1 MIGKKINFEENFN
14 KAQKEALIN
23 IDGPCLIVAGA
34 GSGKTKVLTARA
46 AQIIKSKK
54 AWPSQILCVTF
65 TNKAAREMQ
74 NRISK
79 LLEKNSQSL
88 PWLGTF
94 HSLSAKFLRRHAE
107 TIGLNSRFTILD
119 KEDQTR
125 LIKNISKAENI
136 DFKKISPQ
144 IIISVIDR
152 WKNKGLLPDK
162 VKINKNVPFENI
174 VLKVY
179 KIYQTQMKKLNCC
192 DFGDLILH
200 CVTMFENYPDIL
212 KTYSSNFKY
221 LLVDEYQDTN
231 LIQSKWLSLLS
242 QTHQN
247 ICCVGDD
254 DQSIYSWRGAEIKNF
269 LTFEKHYKKSKIIKL
284 EQNYRSTQ
292 NILTAA
298 SALISNNKDRLGKK
312 LWTEGEDGEPIQ
324 LSCFRDGKD
333 EATSIG
339 DIIEKKLKKKY
350 RLNDISILV
359 RAIFQTREFEERFLK
374 IGLGYRILGGTKFYQ
389 RAEIKDCVAY
399 LRILNQK
406 KDDLAFERIIN
417 TPKRSLGDATI
428 NILHDWSKKNNLCLE
443 DSALNLIE
451 LDKLKPKTKT
461 SLKNILELFK
471 KWRLDLKNKK
481 HYEAMEIVLD
491 ESGYSKMLK
500 EKKDF
505 ESENRLENIKE
516 LIRGMQEFENLSDF
530 LEHVALATSIDQD
543 WNGEKVNLMT
553 MHAAKGL
560 EFNVVFLPGWEEG
573 LFPHQKSLEEKGD
586 FALEEERRLAYV
598 GITRAKKEAYI
609 SFSMGRIFHGE
620 WMDSIPSR
628 FIDELP
634 KENIIQFENNNSNK
648 EIFEFNQDIDY
659 EVPVQSPGWKRLK
672 KIKLIE
678 KK

>member
-212 KTYSSNFKY
+212 KIYSSNFKY

-417 TPKRSLGDATI
+417 IPKRSLGDATI

-620 WMDSIPSR
+620 WRDSIPSR